1 MEVIGTYA
9 KTIFR
14 NVHNGY
20 TVFIFD
26 TNNGDAPRTSRG
38 DARCEGIIPV
48 FPAGMPLKLVGEISE
63 YNGEP
68 VLAVN
73 EAIPYTDNA
82 AVAKAYLISAKF
94 KGVGEKTAQAII
106 DAVGADIFSIL
117 THDNP
122 AQYLSDAV
130 KGISYDKAH
139 AIVLAL
145 QGDTYTH
152 EVFDYIYRFGGGY
165 HNAENLVSAYKL
177 NALTELK
184 THPYIAGHDIG
195 GLNFGICDNIA
206 ANEGFFPYAEERIS
220 LMSVL
225 ALQRAMHRTGSTYAT
240 FSEIVKEVKSM
251 VPFTIWCD
259 YDIPKG
265 VIMRGIYGN
274 RNIIIEADEKEP
286 RFYCKAIYEAETSIA
301 SHVKRL
307 RSAQTKLPKCEAID
321 VAHIEQEVGIKYSAK
336 QKEAFEMMKSTG
348 VKILTGGPGTGKTTV
363 VNGLIRMFR
372 KAYPRATITLCAP
385 TGRAAQRMSEVTGEP
400 AQTIHRLLDVKPAP
414 DGELSF
420 KSQRDPLPSNLL
432 IVDEMSMVDTELF
445 AMLMGAVKPR
455 TTVLLC
461 GDKDQLPSV
470 GVGNVL
476 RDLIASGVC
485 EMTALTTAYRQ
496 SEMSLIASNAI
507 LCNKGKTE
515 LAVGQDFHI
524 IRAKDETE
532 MVKYIRS
539 IANERFDPSHPYS
552 LQILSSTK
560 QGNAG
565 TVNINRVLQQDL
577 NTNPSS
583 ISYGDYEYRTGDKVI
598 FNRNNYEAGYLNG
611 DVGVVT
617 AIDGNSITV
626 QFTDST
632 LTLTKAALADL
643 ALAYAVTIHKSQ
655 GSEYDTVI
663 VVLPQTPRIMLQRN
677 LIYTAITRAKKQVIL
692 ITQDNAMETA
702 IETNAVPNRRTHL
715 TARLICNKPQ
725 EIITYVA

>member
-9 KTIFR
+9 RTIFR
-14 NVHNGY
+14 NIHNGY

-38 DARCEGIIPV
+38 DARCEGVIPV
-48 FPAGMPLKLVGEISE
+48 FPTGMPLKLVGEVSE

-68 VLAVN
+68 VLAIN
-73 EAIPYTDNA
+73 EAIPYTDNEA
-82 AVAKAYLISAKF
+82 IAKAYLASAKF

-117 THDNP
+117 SHDNP
-122 AQYLSDAV
+122 AQFLADSV
-130 KGISYDKAH
+130 KGVSYERAYT
-139 AIVLAL
+139 IVLAL
-145 QGDTYTH
+145 QGDTCTK

-165 HNAENLVSAYKL
+165 HHAERLVSAYKL

-184 THPYIAGHDIG
+184 THPYIAGHDVG
-195 GLNFGICDNIA
+195 GLNFGICDAIA
-206 ANEGFFPYAEERIS
+206 ANEGYTPYGEERIC
-220 LMSVL
+220 LMSAL
-225 ALQRAMHRTGSTYAT
+225 ALQRATQRTGSTYAT
-240 FSEIVKEVKSM
+240 FSETAKEVKEM
-251 VPFTIWCD
+251 VTLTIWCD
-259 YDIPKG
+259 YNIPKG
-265 VIMRGIYGN
+265 VIMRGLYNN
-274 RNIIIEADEKEP
+274 RNIIIEADSKEP
-286 RFYCKAIYEAETSIA
+286 RFYCKKIYEAETSIA

-307 RSAQTKLPKCEAID
+307 RTAHTQLPKCEAID
-321 VAHIEQEVGIKYSAK
+321 VALIEQEVGIKYSTK
-336 QKEAFEMMKSTG
+336 QKEAFEIIKSTG

-363 VNGLIRMFR
+363 VNGLIRLFR

-385 TGRAAQRMSEVTGEP
+385 TGRAAQRLSEVTGEP

-445 AMLMGAVKPR
+445 AMLMGAVKPH

-476 RDLIASGVC
+476 RDLITSGVC

-496 SEMSLIASNAI
+496 SELSLIASNAI

-515 LAVGQDFHI
+515 LAEGRDFVI
-524 IRAKDETE
+524 VRAKTETE
-532 MVKYIRS
+532 IVKHIRN
-539 IANERFDPSHPYS
+539 IAKARFNPSLPYS

-577 NTNPSS
+577 NTNPSA

-598 FNRNNYEAGYLNG
+598 FNKNNYEAGYLNG
-611 DVGVVT
+611 DVGVIT
-617 AIDGNSITV
+617 SITSNSITI
-626 QFTDST
+626 QLPDNE
-632 LTLTKAALADL
+632 LTVTKAALADL

-655 GSEYDTVI
+655 GSEYDTVV
-663 VVLPQTPRIMLQRN
+663 VVLPQAPRIMLQRN

-702 IETNAVPNRRTHL
+702 IETNSVPNRRTYL
-715 TARLICNKPQ
+715 TSRLTCNTQQ
-725 EIITYVA
+725 EIITHVP